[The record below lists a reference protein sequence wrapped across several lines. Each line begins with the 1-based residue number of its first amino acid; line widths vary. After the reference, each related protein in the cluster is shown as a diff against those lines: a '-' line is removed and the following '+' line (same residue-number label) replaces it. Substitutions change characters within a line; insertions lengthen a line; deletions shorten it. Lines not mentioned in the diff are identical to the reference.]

1 MTSIFPHLSLAD
13 PINDKVALL
22 VQNYGDAFHSFSL
35 VVLKYLLVPLE
46 SGLRIT
52 PPWLLLLLAG
62 LLAWHATRK
71 LSLAALFVLLLYAIG
86 AFGLWDK
93 LMQTLAL
100 MLVATVLSVLLG
112 VPLGIFTSRSAWLRR
127 ILLPVLDIMQTLPS
141 FVYLIPV

>member
-52 PPWLLLLLAG
+52 PPWLLLIFAG
-62 LLAWHATRK
+62 VLAWHATRM
-71 LSLAALFVLLLYAIG
+71 LSVAALFGLLLFAIG
-86 AFGLWDK
+86 AFGPWDQ
-93 LMQTLAL
+93 LVQTSALATR
-100 MLVATVLSVLLG
+100 A
-112 VPLGIFTSRSAWLRR
+112 TSR
-127 ILLPVLDIMQTLPS
+127 
-141 FVYLIPV
+141 